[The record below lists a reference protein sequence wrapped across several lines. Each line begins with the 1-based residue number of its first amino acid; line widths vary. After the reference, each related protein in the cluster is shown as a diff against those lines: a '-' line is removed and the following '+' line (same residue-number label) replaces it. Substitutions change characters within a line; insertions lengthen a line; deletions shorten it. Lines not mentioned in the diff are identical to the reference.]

1 MSTVCQIFMPPFPV
15 QKYYL
20 KLAANTGARSLG
32 VDDTDYAVLNSQVN
46 GGTLTLALISDAG
59 ITQEIDDY
67 DVSNDDVT
75 STVDGNTIIAEAI
88 SNDAVNLISL
98 SAGNPS
104 RPSAD
109 IVSLQYNDGSA
120 AVASISGAQI
130 GTNAYG
136 GSGSRHSVSGNTI
149 SATSTGNR
157 GVNGITQ

>member
-1 MSTVCQIFMPPFPV
+1 MPPFPV

-32 VDDTDYAVLNSQVN
+32 VDDTDYAALNSQVN

-75 STVDGNTIIAEAI
+75 STVDGTTIIAEAN

-104 RPSAD
+104 RPSAG

-136 GSGSRHSVSGNTI
+136 GFGSRHSVSGNTI
-149 SATSTGNR
+149 SATSIGNP

>member
-1 MSTVCQIFMPPFPV
+1 MLPFPV

-32 VDDTDYAVLNSQVN
+32 VDDTDHAVLNSQVN

-75 STVDGNTIIAEAI
+75 STVDGNTI
-88 SNDAVNLISL
+88 
-98 SAGNPS
+98 
-104 RPSAD
+104 
-109 IVSLQYNDGSA
+109 
-120 AVASISGAQI
+120 
-130 GTNAYG
+130 
-136 GSGSRHSVSGNTI
+136 
-149 SATSTGNR
+149 SATSIGNR